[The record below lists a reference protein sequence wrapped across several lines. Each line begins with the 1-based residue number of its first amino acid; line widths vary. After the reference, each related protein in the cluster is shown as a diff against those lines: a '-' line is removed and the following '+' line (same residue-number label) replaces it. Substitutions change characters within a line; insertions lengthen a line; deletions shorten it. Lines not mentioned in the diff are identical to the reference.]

1 MDTVLSGSI
10 ECAKIPGSEDEL
22 CVGDMIR
29 ITPSYS
35 GINYSYPF
43 GHSYDVDIIWE
54 GMAPEVES
62 EDQPFL
68 LGIVLAI
75 FEAYPPVGTQGLNDT
90 DVYEYSSESY
100 WDWYY
105 ASSYDNY
112 EIDPDN
118 AERYL
123 SDKYR
128 ARFKW
133 VKLWCVRGDKG
144 IRLIEV
150 DLNKIKVR

>member
-1 MDTVLSGSI
+1 MGGNLSGSI
-10 ECAKIPGSEDEL
+10 ECAKIPGSEEEL

-54 GMAPEVES
+54 GISPEVEHES
-62 EDQPFL
+62 QPFL

-75 FEAYPPVGTQGLNDT
+75 FDGYPPVGTPGLTDH

-105 ASSYDNY
+105 EASYDY
-112 EIDPDN
+112 YDP
-118 AERYL
+118 EGVGSYV

-128 ARFKW
+128 TRFKW
-133 VKLWCVRGDKG
+133 IKLWCVRGDKG